1 MIDRSLIGLTLEPFT
16 VEAETGRLRFFAR
29 AIGETDPV
37 FTDEAAARAAGHPGL
52 PLPPTFLFSMELD
65 QPEPFAFLDRLGIDF
80 AHLLHGEQRFT
91 YHRVAH
97 AGEPL
102 TFTARIADIFE
113 KKGGA
118 LAFVVRE
125 TAVADAK
132 GDAVAELT
140 TVLVVRNPAA
150 TEAR

>member
-1 MIDRSLIGLTLEPFT
+1 MMDRSLIGLTFEPFT
-16 VEAETGRLRFFAR
+16 VAAEPGRLRFFAR

-65 QPEPFAFLDRLGIDF
+65 QPDPFAVVHRLGIDL

-125 TAVADAK
+125 TAVTDA
-132 GDAVAELT
+132 GGAAVADLT
-140 TVLVVRNPAA
+140 TVLVVRTPAV
-150 TEAR
+150 TEVR